1 MKKIILLFYVLC
13 ALVYNINAQQKFDIT
28 TYKIGKDYKAEKVNA
43 NTMQFT
49 KTNDKTGGYCIIT
62 LGKAVAGNGNALED
76 FKAVWAKAITQ
87 NLQAPLPDESAIE
100 SEKQK
105 DGRTMVT
112 SAATVKIQE
121 ADNAVMLI
129 TSTGNINTVSIMIIT
144 NSNEFENDITDF
156 GNSLQFAK
164 TKASVTTN
172 PKPVTA
178 GTSPEPITTK
188 NTKPAVTQSTTATD
202 FGEYFIDAPAYF
214 KREIKSNV
222 LFLTEASVDMKIFV
236 LQPMTSSGNLETDI
250 NSYYESLFKGWKKY
264 EHYSANS
271 SQRFKGTTYEGVN
284 YMIEFRD
291 IISGEYPNEVIRN
304 AALLLFQ
311 LGNRVAVIAGNANH
325 VWGATQYPLY
335 ETLQTQYT
343 YIIHNIQFKNYKST
357 VTPVNICGTK
367 WSAVGSSYAN
377 LFGFNTDGTF
387 ANGSATSF
395 RVSHSDTHDK
405 VTTTSRGND
414 GKWSVNGNILTRYY
428 NSTKKTFTDNIRIL
442 YEKKYDGAWE
452 EKLGMFSKNETGY
465 GEAIFYRDK
474 N

>member
-1 MKKIILLFYVLC
+1 MKKAILLLC
-13 ALVYNINAQQKFDIT
+13 ILYGLVGNIVAQQTFDIT
-28 TYKIGKDYKAEKVNA
+28 TYKIGKDYKAENINA
-43 NTMQFT
+43 NTVQFT

-62 LGKAVAGNGNALED
+62 LGKAVVSNGNAIDD
-76 FKAVWAKAITQ
+76 FKTVWKKAITQ
-87 NLQAPLPDESAIE
+87 TLKAPLPDESAIE

-129 TSTGNINTVSIMIIT
+129 TNTGNGNTVSIMIIT
-144 NSNEFENDITDF
+144 NSNEFENDITGF

-164 TKASVTTN
+164 TKIAVPAN
-172 PKPVTA
+172 PKPVTT
-178 GTSPEPITTK
+178 GTSPKPVTTN
-188 NTKPAVTQSTTATD
+188 NTKPALPQSTAATE
-202 FGEYFIDAPAYF
+202 FGEYFVDAPAYF

-222 LFLTEASVDMKIFV
+222 LLLTEASVDMKIFV
-236 LQPMTSSGNLETDI
+236 LQPMPSSGNLETDI
-250 NSYYESLFKGWKKY
+250 DTYYELAFKGWKKY

-271 SQRFKGTTYEGVN
+271 SQTFKGTTYDGVN

-291 IISGEYPNEVIRN
+291 IVSGEYPNEVKRN
-304 AALLLFQ
+304 AAVLLFQ
-311 LGNRVAVIAGNANH
+311 LGNQVAVIAGNANH

-343 YIIHNIQFKNYKST
+343 YFIHTIKFKNYKGT
-357 VTPVNICGTK
+357 VSPVNLSGTK

-395 RVSHSDTHDK
+395 KVSHSDTHDK
-405 VTTTSRGND
+405 VTTTSWGND
-414 GKWSVNGNILTRYY
+414 GRWSINGNILTRYY
-428 NSTKKTFTDNIRIL
+428 NSTKKTFTDKIRIL
-442 YEKKYDGAWE
+442 YEKKYDGTWE
-452 EKLGMFSKNETGY
+452 EKLGMFSKTESGY